1 MIACS
6 PRTLEHLCESEGR
19 TLSDALPCVVLRNDP
34 LWTVD
39 DKHPAFPGRCD
50 AAPRPGLGDHL
61 ERVLSA
67 VGVTRA
73 RADAV
78 AVAFGWDGC
87 GCEERKE
94 FLNEAG
100 LKIGIGR

>member
-1 MIACS
+1 MNCKWDNLRCIRCGATARS
-6 PRTLEHLCESEGR
+6 PAAR
-19 TLSDALPCVVLRNDP
+19 RN
-34 LWTVD
+34 
-39 DKHPAFPGRCD
+39 CD

-67 VGVTRA
+67 VGVTKE

-78 AVAFGWDGC
+78 AVAVGWDGC

-94 FLNEAG
+94 FLNDAG
-100 LKIGIGR
+100 LRIGIGH